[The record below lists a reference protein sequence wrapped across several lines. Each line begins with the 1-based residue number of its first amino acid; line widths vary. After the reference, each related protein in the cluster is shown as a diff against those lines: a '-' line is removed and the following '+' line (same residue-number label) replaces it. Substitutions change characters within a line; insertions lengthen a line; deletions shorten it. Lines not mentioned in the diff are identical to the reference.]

1 MEASRRSPRGL
12 SGWRHA
18 AIGLAFAA
26 GLLLRLVVLGHTT
39 ELGPKI
45 VDEQQYLELAT
56 SLAEGHGFAWK
67 SGELTSLRPPLY
79 PAIVAAVWTVTDSRS
94 LQTIRLL
101 QIVMELITAW
111 LVYDI
116 GRRVFSRGAGRA
128 AALLTWLYPSFIY
141 YAFTALTEVLF
152 TFLLVVF
159 VWLTIRLAAERR
171 WSLAVMTGIALGLS
185 ALTRSVLWP
194 LPLLLCPLLAGILWA
209 DPRAPSPRHSTITVV
224 AGLPFLLLVGYVAV
238 IGPWAVRNTKLQR
251 VPTIIDTM
259 GGLNLRMGN
268 YEYTPED
275 RMWDAVSVAG
285 ERSWVHQLTLDQ
297 AAGLAPMNITEG
309 MKDKW
314 AQRKAIEYITVHPG
328 ITLRR
333 DAIKFGDFWGI
344 ERTFAAGWQQGLYA
358 PPTWFGMLGAL
369 SMAAALPLLIV
380 PAVVGMW
387 TARPAWP
394 NHLLLLLPIAAL
406 TGAHTIVFG
415 HERYHLPLI
424 PLLALYAASFGV
436 RRSSTRDRRLLAGAI
451 GLLTVLAVFWIR
463 QVAFIDTAHV
473 RSLLHRFW

>member
-1 MEASRRSPRGL
+1 MTRLAVSHRAL
-12 SGWRHA
+12 V
-18 AIGLAFAA
+18 IGLVV
-26 GLLLRLVVLGHTT
+26 GLAIRLIVLSQTSS
-39 ELGPKI
+39 LGAKI

-56 SLAEGHGFAWK
+56 SLADGHGFAWK

-79 PAIVAAVWTVTDSRS
+79 PAVVAAVWTVTGSRS

-101 QIVMELITAW
+101 QIVMELITVW

-116 GRRVFSRGAGRA
+116 GRRVFSREAGRA

-152 TFLLVVF
+152 TFLLVAF

-171 WSLAVMTGIALGLS
+171 WWLAVTAGVVLGLS

-209 DPRAPSPRHSTITVV
+209 DSRVSSLRRSMITVV
-224 AGLPFLLLVGYVAV
+224 AGLPVLLLAGYVVA

-251 VPTIIDTM
+251 VPTIVDTM

-275 RMWDAVSVAG
+275 RMWDAVSVTG
-285 ERSWVHQLTLDQ
+285 ERSWVHQLALDQ

-314 AQRKAIEYITVHPG
+314 AQRKAIEYITAHPG

-344 ERTFAAGWQQGLYA
+344 ERTFAAGWQQGLYS
-358 PPTWFGMLGAL
+358 PPSWFAVLGAL
-369 SMAAALPLLIV
+369 SMAAAIPLLIV

-387 TARPAWP
+387 MARPAWP
-394 NHLLLLLPIAAL
+394 NHLLVLLPIVAI

-415 HERYHLPLI
+415 HERYHFPLV
-424 PLLALYAASFGV
+424 PLLTLYAAASFGAPWQ
-436 RRSSTRDRRLLAGAI
+436 TRDRRLLVCAI
-451 GLLTVLAVFWIR
+451 GLLTVLAIFWVR
-463 QVAFIDTAHV
+463 QVAFTDADHV
-473 RSLLHRFW
+473 RALLHRFW